1 MNSKNEMIM
10 KKEKLLKEIEVLLS
24 YNPKES
30 ININPNYI
38 EYLEINDLESIK
50 ANLISKVGKLKEEDI
65 LWLEQ
70 FKKYD

>member
-1 MNSKNEMIM
+1 MNSKNETIV

-24 YNPKES
+24 YNPKETTT
-30 ININPNYI
+30 INPNYI
-38 EYLEINDLESIK
+38 EYLELNDLESIK
-50 ANLISKVGKLKEEDI
+50 ANLIDKVGKIKEEDI

>member
-1 MNSKNEMIM
+1 MNSKNEMIV
-10 KKEKLLKEIEVLLS
+10 KKEKLLKEIELLLS

-30 ININPNYI
+30 TTINPNYI
-38 EYLEINDLESIK
+38 EYLELNDLESIK
-50 ANLISKVGKLKEEDI
+50 ANLIAKVGKVKQEDI

>member
-1 MNSKNEMIM
+1 MNNKNETIIR
-10 KKEKLLKEIEVLLS
+10 KEELLKEIEVLLS

-30 ININPNYI
+30 TTINPSYI
-38 EYLEINDLESIK
+38 EYLEVHDLESIK
-50 ANLISKVGKLKEEDI
+50 ENLIAKIGKLKEEDI

>member
-1 MNSKNEMIM
+1 MNSKNETII

-30 ININPNYI
+30 TTINPNYI
-38 EYLEINDLESIK
+38 EYLELNDLESIK
-50 ANLISKVGKLKEEDI
+50 ANLISKVGELKEEDI

>member
-1 MNSKNEMIM
+1 MNSKNEMIV

-24 YNPKES
+24 YNPEES
-30 ININPNYI
+30 TTINPNYI
-38 EYLEINDLESIK
+38 EYLELNDLESIK
-50 ANLISKVGKLKEEDI
+50 ANLIAKVGKVKQEDI

>member
-1 MNSKNEMIM
+1 MNSKNETII

-30 ININPNYI
+30 TTINPNYI
-38 EYLEINDLESIK
+38 EYLELHDLESIK
-50 ANLISKVGKLKEEDI
+50 ANLISKVGELKAEDI

>member
-1 MNSKNEMIM
+1 MNSKNEMIV
-10 KKEKLLKEIEVLLS
+10 KKEELLKEIEVLLS

-30 ININPNYI
+30 TTINPSYI
-38 EYLEINDLESIK
+38 EYLELEDLESIK
-50 ANLISKVGKLKEEDI
+50 NNLIEKVRKLKEEDI